1 MRSGTFPDRAG
12 LIAATLVIV
21 ASIVP
26 DKAGAQ
32 VASGG
37 RNTTINTTS
46 AGYLGILQLK
56 CDCTLRVDPGERF
69 RFFVFRSDPVVVSI
83 EAGSPAGDLLRNGD
97 QLVRIDGA
105 ALRSAEGARKFAS
118 VEPGQKVNLTILRD
132 GRTSTVSLTASGLDW
147 SDRRILGTLA
157 PEAMRNAEA
166 MVWSM
171 ETPPRD
177 PAIPR
182 ATRAP
187 VAGVAPRAPVAG
199 VAPPEG
205 VPARV
210 WVAEPPGA
218 PPATPAPAARPGVA
232 GSWSFVVPDSPASP
246 EGWFGFSFRCTNCGW
261 ARSRGSASPVWESES
276 NPELSMIAARG
287 PAARAGLRVGDELT
301 HIDGLPITRSDGAR
315 RLGAVQPGDKVTLTV
330 RRDGKSLRRSL
341 TLGRRPEAR
350 AAAVVASAGRAAP
363 SAPAARA
370 AIAAGRRSELRY
382 TGKIEDVSVEVWSTA
397 GSTVERVGDTMVI
410 TVGGTVIRL
419 KADPK
424 K

>member
-1 MRSGTFPDRAG
+1 MRSGKFLNRAG
-12 LIAATLVIV
+12 LIAATLVVV
-21 ASIVP
+21 AAIVP
-26 DKAGAQ
+26 ERARAQ
-32 VASGG
+32 ASGG
-37 RNTTINTTS
+37 NTTINSTS

-56 CDCTLRVDPGERF
+56 CDCTLKVDSDERF
-69 RFFVFRSDPVVVSI
+69 RFFVFRSDPVVVAI
-83 EAGSPAGDLLRNGD
+83 EPGSPAANLLRNGD
-97 QLVRIDGA
+97 YIMRIDGA

-118 VEPGQKVNLTILRD
+118 VEPGQKVNLTIWRD

-166 MVWSM
+166 MVWEMSP
-171 ETPPRD
+171 PPRD
-177 PAIPR
+177 PVTPR
-182 ATRAP
+182 
-187 VAGVAPRAPVAG
+187 APRAPAAG
-199 VAPPEG
+199 AAPREG

-210 WVAEPPGA
+210 WVMETPPGA
-218 PPATPAPAARPGVA
+218 PSTAPTPPVGRPGVA
-232 GSWSFVVPDSPASP
+232 GTWSFVVPDSPASP

-261 ARSRGSASPVWESES
+261 ARSRGSSSPVWESDS

-301 HIDGLPITRSDGAR
+301 HIDGLPISRPDGAR
-315 RLGAVQPGDKVTLTV
+315 RLGAVEPGDKVKLTV
-330 RRDGKSLRRSL
+330 RRDGKSLTREL
-341 TLGRRPEAR
+341 TLGRRPEAPG
-350 AAAVVASAGRAAP
+350 APVVAASRVRPTAR
-363 SAPAARA
+363 AARA

-397 GSTVERVGDTMVI
+397 GSTVERIGDTMVI

>member
-1 MRSGTFPDRAG
+1 MTSGIFSNRVG
-12 LIAATLVIV
+12 LIAAMFVIV
-21 ASIVP
+21 AAIVP
-26 DKAGAQ
+26 AKARAQ

-37 RNTTINTTS
+37 GNTTINSTS
-46 AGYLGILQLK
+46 AGYLGILHLG
-56 CDCTLRVDPGERF
+56 CDCTLKVDPDERF
-69 RFFVFRSDPVVVSI
+69 RFFIFRTDPVIAAI
-83 EAGSPAGDLLRNGD
+83 EAGSPAADVLRNGD
-97 QLVRIDGA
+97 YIVRIDGA

-118 VEPGQKVNLTILRD
+118 VEPGQRVNLTILRD

-157 PEAMRNAEA
+157 PEAMRMAEA
-166 MVWSM
+166 VAGMRL
-171 ETPPRD
+171 TPRPG
-177 PAIPR
+177 ATPR
-182 ATRAP
+182 APRAP
-187 VAGVAPRAPVAG
+187 TAGVAPR
-199 VAPPEG
+199 EEL
-205 VPARV
+205 PARV
-210 WVAEPPGA
+210 WVGETPGA
-218 PPATPAPAARPGVA
+218 PPATPAPPARPGVA

-261 ARSRGSASPVWESES
+261 SRARGSNSPVWDLGDS

-301 HIDGLPITRSDGAR
+301 HIDGLPITRPDGAR
-315 RLGAVQPGDKVTLTV
+315 RLGAVKPGDKVQLTV
-330 RRDGKSLRRSL
+330 RRDGKSLTSTL

-350 AAAVVASAGRAAP
+350 TAAVVAPARGGAQAA
-363 SAPAARA
+363 SAARA
-370 AIAAGRRSELRY
+370 AIAATQRSELRY

>member
-1 MRSGTFPDRAG
+1 MRSGIFPNRAE
-12 LIAATLVIV
+12 LIAAMFVVV
-21 ASIVP
+21 ASIIP
-26 DKAGAQ
+26 DRAGAQ
-32 VASGG
+32 VAAGG

-56 CDCTLRVDPGERF
+56 CDCTLRVDPEERF
-69 RFFVFRSDPVVVSI
+69 RFFVFRSDPVVASI
-83 EAGSPAGDLLRNGD
+83 EAGSPAGNVLRNGD

-166 MVWSM
+166 MVWGM
-171 ETPPRD
+171 DMPPRD
-177 PAIPR
+177 PVTPR
-182 ATRAP
+182 
-187 VAGVAPRAPVAG
+187 APRAPIAG
-199 VAPPEG
+199 VTPREG

-210 WVAEPPGA
+210 WVGEPPRA

-246 EGWFGFSFRCTNCGW
+246 DGWFGFSFRCTNCGW
-261 ARSRGSASPVWESES
+261 ARSRGSDSPVWESDS
-276 NPELSMIAARG
+276 NPELSMIADRG

-301 HIDGLPITRSDGAR
+301 HIDGLLIRRPDGAR
-315 RLGAVQPGDKVTLTV
+315 RLGAVKPGDKVTLTV
-330 RRDGKSLRRSL
+330 RRDGRSLTRSL
-341 TLGRRPEAR
+341 TLGRRPEVR
-350 AAAVVASAGRAAP
+350 AAAVVAGARGVAP
-363 SAPAARA
+363 TAPAARA